1 MVAGYER
8 HPAQRRRERSMLERT
23 VRITAS
29 AGGAVAVAI
38 ALIAG
43 LPDGVRAADELE
55 KVQAEAGRQWYDKY
69 CTPCHGAAGAPG
81 TATFADSKKP
91 VDLRD
96 YVARNGGRFPA
107 ERWISVVT
115 TENPGLVHTDV
126 WRRIR
131 DAQGT
136 SISSDVAGRAVVVSI
151 AYYVRSI
158 QR

>member
-1 MVAGYER
+1 MVER
-8 HPAQRRRERSMLERT
+8 A

-29 AGGAVAVAI
+29 AGGTLALAV

-43 LPDGVRAADELE
+43 LPDGVRAADEFE
-55 KVQAEAGRQWYDKY
+55 KIQAEAGRQWYDTY

-81 TATFADSKKP
+81 SATFSDSKKP
-91 VDLRD
+91 VDLRH

-115 TENPGLVHTDV
+115 TENPTLVHTDV
-126 WRRIR
+126 WQRIR
-131 DAQGT
+131 KSQGT
-136 SISSDVAGRAVVVSI
+136 SISSDAAGRAVVVSI

>member
-1 MVAGYER
+1 MV
-8 HPAQRRRERSMLERT
+8 ERT
-23 VRITAS
+23 VGITAS
-29 AGGAVAVAI
+29 AGGAVALAI

-43 LPDGVRAADELE
+43 IPDGVRAADEFE
-55 KVQAEAGRQWYDKY
+55 KIQADAGRQWYDKY

-81 TATFADSKKP
+81 SATFPDGKKP

-115 TENPGLVHTDV
+115 TENPTLVHTAV
-126 WRRIR
+126 WERIR
-131 DAQGT
+131 ESQGT
-136 SISSDVAGRAVVVSI
+136 SISSDAAGRAVVVSI

>member
-1 MVAGYER
+1 MI
-8 HPAQRRRERSMLERT
+8 ERT
-23 VRITAS
+23 VRIWTS
-29 AGGAVAVAI
+29 AGGAVALAI

-43 LPDGVRAADELE
+43 LPDGVRTADEFE
-55 KVQAEAGRQWYDKY
+55 KIQAEAGREWYDEY

-81 TATFADSKKP
+81 SAMYPNTKKP

-107 ERWISVVT
+107 ERWINVVT
-115 TENPGLVHTDV
+115 TDNPTLVHTDV

-131 DAQGT
+131 KSQGS
-136 SISSDVAGRAVVVSI
+136 SISSDVTGRAVVASI

-158 QR
+158 QK